1 VTAFARV
8 EEEHHGEV
16 PVARVH
22 GEVDASNAKDI
33 GVRLRSLLTNRSAV
47 MIVDLS
53 GTTYIDSA
61 GLNLLFALAEE
72 MRSRQQRLVL
82 VIADGSP
89 IARMVTL
96 TGLDSAATMYRTL
109 DEALSDRQEDVA

>member
-1 VTAFARV
+1 MKALARV

-22 GEVDASNAKDI
+22 GEVDASNATEI
-33 GVRLRSLLTNRSAV
+33 GVRLRSVLSNRSVV

-53 GTTYIDSA
+53 PTEYIDSA
-61 GLNLLFALAEE
+61 GLNLLFALADE

-82 VIADGSP
+82 VVADGSP
-89 IARMVTL
+89 ISRMVTL
-96 TGLDSAATMYRTL
+96 VGLDQTATTYSTL
-109 DEALSDRQEDVA
+109 DEALSDGREDVA